1 MYKDKSVNY
10 KANIL
15 DAVQK
20 LINLIT
26 DTKITKNTNCLISL
40 TMKD

>member
-10 KANIL
+10 KANIP

-26 DTKITKNTNCLISL
+26 DTNITKNTNCLISL
-40 TMKD
+40 IMKD